1 MAPARMMEKS
11 PQSGEDRTGGA
22 VTDADRRRLRWRC
35 RRGLLENDLV
45 LQRFLVR
52 YGDRLDRLR
61 LDALN
66 ELLTLRAPGGPPLR
80 NRGVAARLLVHR
92 PGGPAAAA
100 TPA

>member
-66 ELLTLRAPGGPPLR
+66 ELLALGDNELWDLVAGRCEPREDRHFEIVGWLRAC
-80 NRGVAARLLVHR
+80 
-92 PGGPAAAA
+92 
-100 TPA
+100 